1 MLHLAT
7 SSSWQWV
14 NKFVFITA
22 QVYSPSCCYCSVA
35 KPCLS
40 HCKPMDCSMPGIHD
54 LHYLLEFAQTHVHC
68 VHDAIQPS
76 HPLLTPSSPAF
87 NLSQHQG
94 LFQWISSSNQ
104 VAKGLKL
111 QLQSFQ
117 WIFRVDSLQ
126 DWLIGSPCSSRDSQE
141 SSPAPHFESINSLA
155 LCLLCGPNL
164 TAVHDQVHEILTKKK
179 LFLKQKIPLRPFSQ
193 WLFPIG
199 TVKIGF

>member
-1 MLHLAT
+1 
-7 SSSWQWV
+7 
-14 NKFVFITA
+14 
-22 QVYSPSCCYCSVA
+22 
-35 KPCLS
+35 
-40 HCKPMDCSMPGIHD
+40 MDCSMPGIHD

-179 LFLKQKIPLRPFSQ
+179 IIFKAKDSTETLQSMIIPHWNCKDWFLNLQAHPTC
-193 WLFPIG
+193 FPPECLQLPAAPQ
-199 TVKIGF
+199 